1 MAPRRASG
9 RPGGLETIQTV
20 IGYRFADPSLL
31 AEALTHASKLA
42 GGRRPSHALKLG
54 QSHARTPARS
64 NERLEFLG
72 DRVLGLAVAHL
83 LIEAYPDEAEGGL
96 THRHSMLVRRQTLAD
111 VASEIRLDR
120 WLDVARGG
128 HGSGGMA
135 NPTILADA
143 CEALIGAVFLDG
155 GYEPATALV
164 RRYWQTRVSEMTES
178 PRDAKTM
185 LQVWAL
191 ARGRALPCYR
201 VLDSEGP
208 AHAPVFTV
216 EASID
221 GLGSA
226 TAEAGAKRAA
236 EQAAAG
242 VLLAQLESNADD

>member
-9 RPGGLETIQTV
+9 RPGDLEDIQPV
-20 IGYRFADPSLL
+20 IGYRFADPKLL

-42 GGRRPSHALKLG
+42 GGRKPSH
-54 QSHARTPARS
+54 TPSPAKTPVRS

-83 LIEAYPDEAEGGL
+83 LIETYPDEAEGGL
-96 THRHSMLVRRQTLAD
+96 THRHSMLVRRQTLAN
-111 VASEIRLDR
+111 VAAEIRLDR
-120 WLDVARGG
+120 WLDVAHGG

-164 RRYWQTRVSEMTES
+164 RRYWQTRVREMTES

-191 ARGRALPCYR
+191 ARGRALPSYR

-216 EASID
+216 EASIE
-221 GLGSA
+221 GLASA

-242 VLLAQLESNADD
+242 VLLAQLESSADD

>member
-1 MAPRRASG
+1 MKSRRARSRSG
-9 RPGGLETIQTV
+9 ELDQIQAIIDYHFFDTGLLT
-20 IGYRFADPSLL
+20 
-31 AEALTHASKLA
+31 EALTHASTLTT
-42 GGRRPSHALKLG
+42 GRRQAAAK
-54 QSHARTPARS
+54 AKARS

-96 THRHSMLVRRQTLAD
+96 THRHSMLVRRDTLAD
-111 VASEIRLDR
+111 VAGEIGLDR
-120 WLDVARGG
+120 WIEVAHGG
-128 HGSGGMA
+128 RGSGGRT

-143 CEALIGAVFLDG
+143 CEAVIGAVFLDG
-155 GYEPATALV
+155 GYGPAATLV
-164 RRYWQTRVSEMTES
+164 RRYWQGRVADMTES

-191 ARGRALPCYR
+191 ARSHSLPAYR

-216 EASID
+216 EVAIE
-221 GLGSA
+221 GLGTA

-236 EQAAAG
+236 EQAAAAM
-242 VLLAQLESNADD
+242 LLERLENDCHE

>member
-1 MAPRRASG
+1 MAPRRARG
-9 RPGGLETIQTV
+9 RPGDLEAIQLV
-20 IGYRFADPSLL
+20 IDYHFADSMLL

-42 GGRRPSHALKLG
+42 GGRRASHAKG
-54 QSHARTPARS
+54 PVRS

-72 DRVLGLAVAHL
+72 DRVLGLAIAHL
-83 LIEAYPDEAEGGL
+83 LIETYPDEAEGGL
-96 THRHSMLVRRQTLAD
+96 THRHSMLVRRETLAD
-111 VASEIRLDR
+111 VAGEIQLDR
-120 WLDVARGG
+120 WLDVAHGG
-128 HGSGGMA
+128 RGSGGMA

-155 GYEPATALV
+155 GYNAATSLV
-164 RRYWQTRVSEMTES
+164 RRYWQTRVVEMTES

-191 ARGRALPCYR
+191 ARGRTLPGYR

-216 EASID
+216 EVSIE
-221 GLGSA
+221 GIGSA

-236 EQAAAG
+236 EQAAAAL
-242 VLLAQLESNADD
+242 LLAQLEGRADND

>member
-1 MAPRRASG
+1 MNRRRARN
-9 RPGGLETIQTV
+9 RPVALDELQEI
-20 IGYRFADPSLL
+20 IHYRFNNPSLL
-31 AEALTHASKLA
+31 TEALTHASSLA
-42 GGRRPSHALKLG
+42 SGRRQAPVKIRS
-54 QSHARTPARS
+54 RS

-83 LIEAYPDEAEGGL
+83 LIETYPDEAEGGL
-96 THRHSMLVRRQTLAD
+96 THRHSMLVRRDTLAD
-111 VASEIRLDR
+111 VAAEIGLVQ
-120 WLDVARGG
+120 WIEVAHGG
-128 HGSGGMA
+128 RGSGGMT

-155 GYEPATALV
+155 GYAPAAGMV
-164 RRYWQTRVSEMTES
+164 RRYWQSRVADMTES

-191 ARGRALPCYR
+191 ARARSLPSYR

-216 EASID
+216 QVEIE

-226 TAEAGAKRAA
+226 IAEAGAKRAA
-236 EQAAAG
+236 EQAAAA
-242 VLLAQLESNADD
+242 LLLEQLEGQAHG